1 MELKFRNARETYN
14 LALRSNRTFM
24 ELKFLND
31 FVHNYLRLS
40 SNRTFMELKFRSPVE
55 KMLPDTF

>member
-24 ELKFLND
+24 ELKLIICN
-31 FVHNYLRLS
+31 LKTARTIS
-40 SNRTFMELKFRSPVE
+40 SNRTFMELK
-55 KMLPDTF
+55 